1 MISIRLTPTQVSA
14 LECSWIERP
23 GSEPAP
29 YDTHA
34 ELVMRAAWSRAGWLD
49 VEERDAMH
57 VWRELIDLCN
67 GEDATAMD
75 ANAEP
80 SQRRAARGASLAL
93 GNLAEKVLRAGVAA
107 GVIDRLYGRAAAGA
121 M

>member
-1 MISIRLTPTQVSA
+1 MISIRLTPAQRSA
-14 LECSWIERP
+14 LECSWVEAP

-34 ELVMRAAWSRAGWLD
+34 ELVMRAAWSRLGWLD
-49 VEERDAMH
+49 VPEPDAKH

-67 GEDATAMD
+67 SEDGIACDD
-75 ANAEP
+75 AVDAE
-80 SQRRAARGASLAL
+80 SRRMARGASLAL
-93 GNLAEKVLRAGVAA
+93 GNLATKVLCAGAAA
-107 GVIDRLYGRAAAGA
+107 GV